1 MSMSERADRSLVAFC
16 GSETRVRT
24 LGALANAEFPMS
36 GYRIAK
42 VAGVPEPKVY
52 PELRR
57 GVKAGIVRKE
67 KDGYRLIDSDLRALL
82 QKRVRLYWDVD
93 WDRSRVGWKDETP
106 RLLKSGLSAIRR
118 RLRDNPSYLRPKGW
132 KPPAASRGWEREI
145 ARPPEKDSLIRR
157 RGRRTSEREDW
168 VQ

>member
-1 MSMSERADRSLVAFC
+1 MSERTDRALVEFC

-24 LGALANAEFPMS
+24 LGVLANAHSPMS

-57 GVKAGIVRKE
+57 GIRSGIIQKE
-67 KDGYRLIDSDLRALL
+67 KGGFRLIDPDLRALL

-93 WDRSRVGWKDETP
+93 WDRARKGWSEETP

-118 RLRDNPSYLRPKGW
+118 RLRADPSYLRPKGW
-132 KPPAASRGWEREI
+132 RPPAASRAWSQEL
-145 ARPPEKDSLIRR
+145 ARAPDKDALIRL
-157 RGRRTSEREDW
+157 RGGRTSDREDW
-168 VQ
+168 SG